1 MGEATVKIK
10 GGLRSKLRATWKFI
24 LKPISKPQ
32 LILERGTISAR
43 IFQSALTVSGRIFL
57 RVRMSN
63 MANEDQL
70 RAESFYKGLT
80 LKYFKSKTK
89 VSLCRTGNK

>member
-1 MGEATVKIK
+1 MGEARVKIK
-10 GGLRSKLRATWKFI
+10 GGLRSQLRATWKFI

-43 IFQSALTVSGRIFL
+43 IFQSALRGRIFL

-89 VSLCRTGNK
+89 LSLCRTGNK